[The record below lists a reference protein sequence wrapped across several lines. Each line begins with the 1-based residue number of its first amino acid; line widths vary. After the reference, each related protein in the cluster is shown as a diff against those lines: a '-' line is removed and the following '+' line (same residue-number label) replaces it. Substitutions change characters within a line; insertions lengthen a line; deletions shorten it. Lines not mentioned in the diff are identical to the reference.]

1 MKRRVEIIDSVL
13 TADGL
18 LQLVRHGDAWEIT
31 IDRRTL
37 MSSMLNRSEIAL
49 GEMAC
54 RPLADRPAPRVLVSG
69 LGLGYTLRA
78 ALDALPRDA
87 QVIVAEINPVVVDW
101 CRSHLAP
108 LCDNVLKDP
117 RVRLDVGDVNI
128 SIARGA
134 AGCKGNRYDAIVL
147 DLYEGPYAVPAG
159 QEDPVFGPTALA
171 GMRVALAVGGCL
183 AVWSEQAA
191 PSFEKRL
198 RSSGFDCEP
207 HRPRHKG
214 TRHMVYLAR
223 PTRR

>member
-18 LQLVRHGDAWEIT
+18 LQLVRHGDDWEIT

-78 ALDALPRDA
+78 ALDVLPRDA

-198 RSSGFDCEP
+198 RSSRFDCEP

>member
-78 ALDALPRDA
+78 ALDVLPRDA

-101 CRSHLAP
+101 CRSHL
-108 LCDNVLKDP
+108 
-117 RVRLDVGDVNI
+117 R
-128 SIARGA
+128 
-134 AGCKGNRYDAIVL
+134 
-147 DLYEGPYAVPAG
+147 
-159 QEDPVFGPTALA
+159 
-171 GMRVALAVGGCL
+171 
-183 AVWSEQAA
+183 
-191 PSFEKRL
+191 
-198 RSSGFDCEP
+198 
-207 HRPRHKG
+207 
-214 TRHMVYLAR
+214 
-223 PTRR
+223 